1 MLKMSAPNSNLF
13 GAHLAQICAPN
24 KPEPLKGNHFAQ
36 KRPKWARY
44 FAHKW
49 CSSLFR
55 AGSGER
61 SERVKLRATWAN
73 THGAGQVCIGGNP
86 PTKTEVMR

>member
-1 MLKMSAPNSNLF
+1 MTALNNKSF
-13 GAHLAQICAPN
+13 GAHLARKSAPN

-36 KRPKWARY
+36 KRAEWARY

-49 CSSLFR
+49 RSSLFR

-61 SERVKLRATWAN
+61 SERAN
-73 THGAGQVCIGGNP
+73 QSQFSTITALIHSAHILS
-86 PTKTEVMR
+86 RR

>member
-1 MLKMSAPNSNLF
+1 MTALNNKSF
-13 GAHLAQICAPN
+13 GAHLARKSAPN

-49 CSSLFR
+49 RSSLFR
-55 AGSGER
+55 VGSGKR

>member
-1 MLKMSAPNSNLF
+1 MTALNNKSF
-13 GAHLAQICAPN
+13 GAHLARKSAPN
-24 KPEPLKGNHFAQ
+24 NPEPLKGNHFAQ

-49 CSSLFR
+49 RSSLFR
-55 AGSGER
+55 VGSGKR

-73 THGAGQVCIGGNP
+73 THGAGQVCVGGNP

>member
-1 MLKMSAPNSNLF
+1 MPENSAQNRKSFRAHFVQN
-13 GAHLAQICAPN
+13 GARN

-55 AGSGER
+55 VGSGER
-61 SERVKLRATWAN
+61 SARAKLRATWAN